1 MWWVTTSGEEKKMV
15 NFVKNFVREE
25 DGLETIEWMLMAIV
39 FAIGAATAYGALVT
53 EISGG
58 ITTIGTALTPAP

>member
-1 MWWVTTSGEEKKMV
+1 ML

-39 FAIGAATAYGALVT
+39 FGIGAATAYAALVA
-53 EISGG
+53 EIDGG
-58 ITTIGTALTPAP
+58 VTTIGAALTPAP